1 MISAKASDTLRG
13 GKPHTIMLR
22 ICADSNILMRLGVQ
36 SPASIDEAKRKHL
49 LDCIANAPD
58 VFFDEIG
65 EKFLLLGANL
75 PGFDPGDSMDLLA
88 LDPNG
93 NVSVIELSG
102 RAAQQQLM
110 RALSHAALISKCSRD
125 RLLTGVDAGA
135 LMKFILVHTDQVN
148 RRQRVVLAASSFDD
162 DVLIAAE
169 WLSGTYGVDIV
180 CIRITVMLDPV
191 ARTEY
196 LECDRLFPVKQ
207 QAGVRT
213 HAAQPVSPVGSVDRR
228 QDTATEDT
236 ATSDTDFGGWA
247 DLASLSEGVAWR

>member
-1 MISAKASDTLRG
+1 
-13 GKPHTIMLR
+13 MLR
-22 ICADSNILMRLGVQ
+22 ISGDSNTLIPLGVYP
-36 SPASIDEAKRKHL
+36 PASIDVAKRKHL
-49 LDCIANAPD
+49 IDCVANAPD

-65 EKFLLLGANL
+65 ERFLLLGSNL
-75 PGFDPGDSMDLLA
+75 PGFDAADSMDLVA

-93 NVSVIELSG
+93 SVSVIELSG

-135 LMKFILVHTDQVN
+135 LTNFILVHMDEVN
-148 RRQRVVLAASSFDD
+148 RRQRVVLAASTFDD
-162 DVLIAAE
+162 DLLVAAE

-180 CIRITVMLDPV
+180 CIRITVMFDPV

-196 LECDRLFPVKQ
+196 LECDRLFPVEQ
-207 QAGVRT
+207 QSDVRT
-213 HAAQPVSPVGSVDRR
+213 SDAQPVAAKHAATSDTEHAVQPVSAVRSVHPP
-228 QDTATEDT
+228 QDTATEDA

-247 DLASLSEGVAWR
+247 NLACLSEGVSWR

>member
-1 MISAKASDTLRG
+1 
-13 GKPHTIMLR
+13 MLR
-22 ICADSNILMRLGVQ
+22 ICADNNTLVRLGVQ
-36 SPASIDEAKRKHL
+36 SPASIDVAKQKHL

-75 PGFDPGDSMDLLA
+75 PGFDPDDSMDLLA

-102 RAAQQQLM
+102 RVAQQQLM

-135 LMKFILVHTDQVN
+135 LMKFILVHADEVN
-148 RRQRVVLAASSFDD
+148 RRQRVVLAASTFDH

-180 CIRITVMLDPV
+180 CIRITVMFDPV

-207 QAGVRT
+207 QGEVCT
-213 HAAQPVSPVGSVDRR
+213 PAAQRVAPVRSVDRP
-228 QDTATEDT
+228 QDTASEE
-236 ATSDTDFGGWA
+236 AASSESDFGGWA
-247 DLASLSEGVAWR
+247 DLASLSEGIAWR